1 MDTKKED
8 TDVKSAPEAP
18 ARPAPGEPGP
28 GPSAVPSEPLHGPV
42 DVAEDSL
49 DGLQSAFRALSVE
62 EVVTQPVKRKREREK
77 DAGDEAD
84 EGEDQG
90 QDLTNDPTFECAP
103 SASGLHASPSPIT
116 TTLPIP
122 DPAAATST
130 PITNPPMAEGKGF
143 TGMPAYPAYGL
154 GPPTTA
160 FPEATT
166 ASEPVASSSAP
177 RWYAADYHHPLPA
190 TGTYVDVPGYAPW
203 YATLSG
209 LRRGPESLGGRS
221 RGSGRSSNRSLTRS
235 EINEVLRGA
244 TSKIVGDLTQEIRE
258 KLEPLMI
265 PPQASPTT
273 VGVSPHRVQAN
284 HLAAGLTNTLGS
296 LRSRP
301 MPTPAAIPRSP
312 FVPRTAHPPYS
323 HVMNS
328 TRAELDRLGLTP
340 LRAMVDVEP
349 YGSSDLGGD
358 PSDDEPTSM
367 TSASP
372 SEDDDPEDPQNP
384 RGKKKKKKKK
394 TRRPEGRRSQE
405 AKAIAN
411 SKIVVNLP
419 EFRGKD
425 LSEFAEIFGRFLR
438 LTGQTHTSGRV
449 KCDVLLQCCKT
460 KYLEKQVRQI
470 VTNSATFAD
479 VLVALDRQYP
489 TYKTDLSV
497 RAEIQ
502 NLPVLPNN
510 PKPGRVSELLADLDP
525 WAGRLT
531 PGSYSSDDLLFWLVA
546 KLPLELWDECRSTAE
561 RKARSLRYED
571 LCVLLL
577 ELALEKES
585 DQHLNNY
592 RPGGGGSGGH
602 GKGYQGSRPRQG
614 TNPKHAL
621 ARIMENVKELFWCDA
636 REEQGHLQHA
646 LDCEQQDCFVVQG
659 KQQEKNTGAKA
670 KLPDHY
676 RCTITCAFCGKR
688 KHYEDEC
695 YPKQRLSSKLKGEDP
710 GKGSGKGGGKG
721 KGNDSGKDKSK
732 GRGQGQDKSQG
743 GRGGGANRQPDK
755 DNKNKDKNGGNPNP
769 NPGGNSEPSGGQS
782 GPTTRSQTQAQ
793 QEQGAKREHEGGDD
807 GNAKKRSRFMRMARK
822 LRNKGFEL
830 TCPAEF

>member
-1 MDTKKED
+1 MDTRKED
-8 TDVKSAPEAP
+8 ADVKTAPEAP

-42 DVAEDSL
+42 EVAEDSL
-49 DGLQSAFRALSVE
+49 DGLQTAFRALSVE
-62 EVVTQPVKRKREREK
+62 EVVTQPVKRKREGEK

-84 EGEDQG
+84 EGEEQG
-90 QDLTNDPTFECAP
+90 QDLTNDPTFEGAP

-130 PITNPPMAEGKGF
+130 PITNPPMAEGTGF
-143 TGMPAYPAYGL
+143 TGMPPYPAYGM

-166 ASEPVASSSAP
+166 ASEPVAPSSAP

-190 TGTYVDVPGYAPW
+190 TGTYPDVPG

-209 LRRGPESLGGRS
+209 LRKGPESLGGRS

-244 TSKIVGDLTQEIRE
+244 TSKIVGDLTQEIRD
-258 KLEPLMI
+258 KLEPLM

-273 VGVSPHRVQAN
+273 VGMSPHRVQAN
-284 HLAAGLTNTLGS
+284 HLVAGLTNTLGS

-312 FVPRTAHPPYS
+312 FVPRTAQPPYS
-323 HVMNS
+323 HVGNS
-328 TRAELDRLGLTP
+328 TRAELDRLGLTA

-358 PSDDEPTSM
+358 PSDDEPPSM

-372 SEDDDPEDPQNP
+372 SENDDPEDPENP
-384 RGKKKKKKKK
+384 RGKRKKKKKK

-405 AKAIAN
+405 AKAIAT

-419 EFRGKD
+419 EFTGRD
-425 LSEFAEIFGRFLR
+425 LSEFAENFGRFLR
-438 LTGQTHTSGRV
+438 LTGQTHASGRV
-449 KCDVLLQCCKT
+449 KCDLLLQCCKT

-479 VLVALDRQYP
+479 VLVALERQYP
-489 TYKTDLSV
+489 TYETDLSI

-510 PKPGRVSELLADLDP
+510 PKPGRVSELLADLDH

-546 KLPLELWDECRSTAE
+546 KLPRELWDECRSTAE

-602 GKGYQGSRPRQG
+602 GKGYQGSRPGQG
-614 TNPKHAL
+614 TTPKHAH
-621 ARIMENVKELFWCDA
+621 ARIMENAKELFWCDA
-636 REEQGHLQHA
+636 RDEQGHLQHA
-646 LDCEQQDCFVVQG
+646 PDCEQRDCFVVQG

-695 YPKQRLSSKLKGEDP
+695 YHKQRLSAKLKGEDP

-721 KGNDSGKDKSK
+721 KGNDSGKGKSK

-743 GRGGGANRQPDK
+743 GRGGGANRPPDK
-755 DNKNKDKNGGNPNP
+755 NNKNPDQNGGNPTP

-793 QEQGAKREHEGGDD
+793 REQGAKREHEGGED

-822 LRNKGFEL
+822 LRNKGFEVVV
-830 TCPAEF
+830 PAEF